1 MDTESYRES
10 VFEYVKNKYK
20 SNIEYLW
27 KRYPGYAVFCHDD
40 NRKWYG
46 LVMNVPR
53 NKLGLDGEDIVD
65 ILNVKLE
72 DLMLRDMLL
81 QKEGY
86 LPGYHISRGNWIS
99 VLLDGTVPM
108 DVIIGWIDTS
118 YQVTASKANKNKT
131 RLPKEWL
138 IPANPK
144 FYDSEHAFDDTDQI
158 TWKQGNGIRRGDTVF
173 MYVAAPVSAILYK
186 CKVLE
191 TDIPYE
197 YNDGRLQIKALMN
210 IKVQKRYEPWRFTF
224 DILKEEY
231 GIYAVRGPRGVP
243 NSLSSALKKKYKS
256 NGFAAGCSREVI
268 ELCEG
273 GVRNGF

>member
-1 MDTESYRES
+1 MDTESYREI

-20 SNIEYLW
+20 SKIEYLW
-27 KRYPGYAVFCHDD
+27 KRYPGYAVFRHDD
-40 NRKWYG
+40 NGKWYG

-65 ILNVKLE
+65 ILNIKLD
-72 DLMLRDMLL
+72 DLMLRDMLMQ
-81 QKEGY
+81 QKGY

-99 VLLDGTVPM
+99 VLLDGTVPV
-108 DVIIGWIDTS
+108 DDIIGWIDMS

-131 RLPKEWL
+131 RPPKEWL

-144 FYDSEHAFDDTDQI
+144 FYDIEHAFDDTDQI

-197 YNDGRLQIKALMN
+197 YDDGRLQIKALMN
-210 IKVQKRYEPWRFTF
+210 IKVQKRYEPQRFTF
-224 DILKEEY
+224 DVLKEEY

-243 NSLSSALKKKYKS
+243 NSLSSALKK
-256 NGFAAGCSREVI
+256 
-268 ELCEG
+268 
-273 GVRNGF
+273 